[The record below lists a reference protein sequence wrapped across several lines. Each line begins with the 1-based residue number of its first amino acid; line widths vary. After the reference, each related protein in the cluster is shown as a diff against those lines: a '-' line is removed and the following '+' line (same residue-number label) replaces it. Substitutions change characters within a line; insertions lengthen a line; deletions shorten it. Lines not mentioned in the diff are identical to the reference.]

1 VRKEI
6 REEVKERVRR
16 LNIPF
21 NQLGID
27 PFGISRRHLSY
38 FYSLLAYFYRDY
50 FKVQV
55 RGIENIPKQRGAM
68 VIGNHSGGL
77 PVDAGMVM
85 ASLFL
90 EKSPP
95 RLAHGM
101 VEKFA
106 QGWPL
111 VSPWFSRLGQFT
123 GLPEHAVRLLEDDR
137 LVLVFPEGARG
148 TGKLYRDR
156 YKLVRFGTGFM
167 RLALRTR
174 SPIVPFAF
182 VGGEEA
188 LPTMYHARLLARLT
202 GAPYWPV
209 PPHII
214 PFPKPVTCGIYYGKP
229 MRFKGNGTERDEVIL
244 EYVEQVKER
253 ISELIV
259 QGLDELGIERPP
271 HLVEAFEEQTMGG
284 EKA

>member
-1 VRKEI
+1 
-6 REEVKERVRR
+6 
-16 LNIPF
+16 LQIPF
-21 NQLGID
+21 NALGID
-27 PFGISRRHLSY
+27 PFGISRRHLTY

-55 RGIENIPKQRGAM
+55 HGIQHVPKNRGAM

-90 EKSPP
+90 DKNPP

-188 LPTMYHARLLARLT
+188 LPTMYHARVLAKLT

-244 EYVEQVKER
+244 GYVEQVKER

-259 QGLDELGIERPP
+259 QGLDDLGIERPP
-271 HLVEAFEEQTMGG
+271 HLIETMQDEFVDGDEA
-284 EKA
+284 

>member
-1 VRKEI
+1 VRKKI
-6 REEVKERVRR
+6 REEVKERVR
-16 LNIPF
+16 LLDIPF
-21 NQLGID
+21 NQLGLD
-27 PFGISRRHLSY
+27 PYGISRRHLSY

-90 EKSPP
+90 EKDPP

-148 TGKLYRDR
+148 TGKLYQDR

-188 LPTMYHARLLARLT
+188 FPTMYHARLLARLT

-259 QGLDELGIERPP
+259 QGLDELEIERPP
-271 HLVEAFEEQTMGG
+271 HLAEAYQEETMGG
-284 EKA
+284 EEA

>member
-1 VRKEI
+1 MRKEI
-6 REEVKERVRR
+6 REEVRERVRR
-16 LNIPF
+16 LQIPF
-21 NQLGID
+21 NALGID
-27 PFGISRRHLSY
+27 PFGISRRHLTY

-55 RGIENIPKQRGAM
+55 HGIQHVPKNRGAM

-90 EKSPP
+90 DKNPP

-188 LPTMYHARLLARLT
+188 LPTMYHARVLAKLT

-209 PPHII
+209 PPHNI

-244 EYVEQVKER
+244 GYVEQVKER

-259 QGLDELGIERPP
+259 QGLDDLGIERPP
-271 HLVEAFEEQTMGG
+271 HLIETMQDEFVDGDEA
-284 EKA
+284 